1 MGKVAT
7 KKHDT
12 FIDMTAMSD
21 VTVLLLTFFMLTATF
36 KPKEPVEVI
45 TPGSISERKIP
56 ENDVMTILVDDNGRV
71 FLNLDKPEDKLAV
84 LGKMAAY
91 YQLPELNAQQ
101 KTSFRDLA
109 SIGVPMNQLSGF
121 LKLPLLDQDEELK
134 KGNGIPLDSG
144 NNQLADWI
152 RFSKEVN
159 ENMKFSIKAAE
170 KTPYPLVDKVM
181 KTLVD
186 LKENR
191 YSLQTV
197 LKGIS
202 EE

>member
-45 TPGSISERKIP
+45 TPGSVSETKIP
-56 ENDVMTILVDDNGRV
+56 ESNVMTILVDDGGRV
-71 FLNLDKPEDKLAV
+71 FLNLDRPEDKVAV
-84 LGKMAAY
+84 LDKMIAY
-91 YQLPELNAQQ
+91 YQLQDMTVQQ
-101 KTSFRDLA
+101 KNSFKEMA
-109 SIGVPMNQLSGF
+109 TIGVPMNQMSGF
-121 LKLPLLDQDEELK
+121 LKLSNLDQDEELK
-134 KGNGIPLDSG
+134 KGNGIPVDSA
-144 NNQLADWI
+144 NNQLANWI

-159 ENMKFSIKAAE
+159 ENIKFSIKAGQN
-170 KTPYPLVDKVM
+170 TPYPLVDKVM
-181 KTLVD
+181 KTLVE

-191 YSLQTV
+191 YSLQTT
-197 LKGIS
+197 LIGIS